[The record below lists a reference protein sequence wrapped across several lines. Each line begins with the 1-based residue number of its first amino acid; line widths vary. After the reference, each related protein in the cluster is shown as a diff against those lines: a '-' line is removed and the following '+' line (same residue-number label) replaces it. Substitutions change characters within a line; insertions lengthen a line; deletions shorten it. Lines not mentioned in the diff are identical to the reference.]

1 MYLSNVLPEV
11 LDRYLYFIRERHAV
25 WERRSSGEPGPWSDD
40 PILASKKFCNMFR
53 VLDHGS
59 QFVGRELL
67 AGEESEVEVLFRAF
81 LYRHTNRPEPFEFLR
96 EKWDASPSLIDL
108 QTEELDEWWAEY
120 AADGGK
126 IFSTAY
132 RVNAS
137 ADSYHLPKFK
147 WVLNSARDQLVP
159 RMYRILDAETQA
171 ERAEILQEIP
181 RVGPF
186 MAMQILTDLGYSDL
200 FPDRENELALI
211 GPGSERGI
219 LHLTGGVK
227 PGNRPEHWTGFMRD
241 LHALVEALPDAPEIP
256 LPDGRARRLSLT
268 DVQNTLCEFDKYQ
281 RYLEKGVSASA
292 AATGYRAAHPGPT
305 PAPFLPHHW

>member
-1 MYLSNVLPEV
+1 MYLSTVLPEV

-40 PILASKKFCNMFR
+40 AILASKKFCNMFR
-53 VLDHGS
+53 VLDWGS
-59 QFVGRELL
+59 QYLARELL
-67 AGEESEVEVLFRAF
+67 AGETDEREVIFRAF
-81 LYRHTNRPEPFEFLR
+81 LYRHTNRPEPFEAIR
-96 EKWDASPSLIDL
+96 ERWGYRPTILDLMTGAID
-108 QTEELDEWWAEY
+108 ENWEEY

-137 ADSYHLPKFK
+137 ADSYHLPKFR
-147 WVLNSARDQLVP
+147 WVLNSAQEYLLP
-159 RMYRILDAETQA
+159 RIDRILDAETQA

-219 LHLTGGVK
+219 LHLTGGIA
-227 PGNRPEHWTGFMRD
+227 PGKRMEDWTGFMRD
-241 LHALVEALPDAPEIP
+241 LHALVEALPDTPTVEVP
-256 LPDGRARRLSLT
+256 SGRRSLSLT

-281 RYLEKGVSASA
+281 RYLSKGVPVS
-292 AATGYRAAHPGPT
+292 TGYRAAHPGPT
-305 PAPFLPHHW
+305 PAPYFPRHW

>member
-1 MYLSNVLPEV
+1 MYLSTVLPDV

-25 WERRSSGEPGPWSDD
+25 WFNRYHGEPGPWTDD

-53 VLDHGS
+53 VLDWGS
-59 QFVGRELL
+59 QYLGRELL
-67 AGEESEVEVLFRAF
+67 AGEKDPKEVLFRAF
-81 LYRHTNRPEPFEFLR
+81 LYRHTNRPEPFEWFEIYQGGVPTTR
-96 EKWDASPSLIDL
+96 DL
-108 QTEELDEWWAEY
+108 LNGDLSTAWYEF
-120 AADGGK
+120 AAAGGK

-137 ADSYHLPKFK
+137 ADSYHLPKYQ
-147 WVLNSARDQLVP
+147 WVLNSAREYLLP
-159 RMYRILDAETQA
+159 RIDRILAAESQA

-186 MAMQILTDLGYSDL
+186 MAMQILTDLGYSEI

-219 LHLTGGVK
+219 LHLTGDVV
-227 PGNRPEHWTGFMRD
+227 PGRSMEDWTGFMRD
-241 LHALVEALPDAPEIP
+241 LQALVVALPDTPRIS
-256 LPDGRARRLSLT
+256 LPDGRTRALSLT

-281 RYLEKGVSASA
+281 RYLKKGVPAEA
-292 AATGYRAAHPGPT
+292 AAAGYRAAHPGGLPALYLPT
-305 PAPFLPHHW
+305 HW